1 MAINEFLI
9 YEFRPLYLT
18 LDRIGPF
25 QQKMYEID
33 FTDQGSRPCNF
44 FMLVAANGFGKTTT
58 LDILGCLLGMLD
70 DPQLSHLGHEDLDS
84 QSGRAQLDILLRC
97 YWQGADLQVVL
108 SLLGGTLG
116 EDLSLK
122 VWPKND
128 LEEYRATSWH
138 RAGYI
143 RRASGTLRPLPT
155 HKSDELVADLLGF
168 FQFNKGEVPKAF
180 GQSAFSA
187 PTTLSFSAYRDIP
200 NMDSQKIR
208 RVIEQPKYWGYQ
220 SLHQFSA
227 HNTDWHYSLDNLL
240 VWLKWLDDGRFEQ
253 ACNLI
258 NGKVFSGTE
267 KFLKDVKRDP
277 PEAFIQVNNDE
288 TTFHRLNRL
297 SSGEKNLVQIFL
309 RIGAH
314 MTQNTIL
321 LIDEFDVHLHI
332 RWQFKLLNALKEL
345 AAQQDANFTVIL
357 TTHSTEIL
365 ETYTGTL
372 DINEE
377 GLVKGGHFIKDLR

>member
-1 MAINEFLI
+1 MAINKFLI

-25 QQKMYEID
+25 QQKIYEID
-33 FTDQGSRPCNF
+33 FTDKELRPCNF

-58 LDILGCLLGMLD
+58 LDIISCLLGMLD
-70 DPQLSHLGHEDLDS
+70 DPQLSHLGHEDLDR
-84 QSGRAQLDILLRC
+84 QNGRAQLDILLRC
-97 YWQGADLQVVL
+97 YWHGADHQVVL
-108 SLLGGTLG
+108 SLFGGTLG

-122 VWPKND
+122 VWAAND
-128 LEEYRATSWH
+128 LEKHSAASWH
-138 RAGYI
+138 RAGYT
-143 RRASGTLRPLPT
+143 RRASGTLSPLST
-155 HKSDELVADLLGF
+155 HKTDELVADLLGF
-168 FQFNKGEVPKAF
+168 IQFNKGQVPTAF
-180 GQSAFSA
+180 GQSAFPA

-200 NMDSQKIR
+200 NIGSQEIR
-208 RVIEQPKYWGYQ
+208 RAIEQPKYWGYQ

-227 HNTDWHYSLDNLL
+227 HSTDWHYSLDNLL

-253 ACNLI
+253 ACKLI
-258 NGKVFSGTE
+258 NSKVFSGAE
-267 KFLKDVKRDP
+267 KFLKDVQRDP
-277 PEAFIQVNNDE
+277 PEAIIQVNNDE

-297 SSGEKNLVQIFL
+297 SSGEKNLVQLFL

-345 AAQQDANFTVIL
+345 AAQKDANFIVIL

-365 ETYTGTL
+365 ETYTETL
-372 DINEE
+372 DIKEE
-377 GLVKGGHFIKDLR
+377 GLVKGGHFIKDLK